1 MSTSEESYKKVPY
14 DLRTAKQIE
23 RRMIMDTLMLL
34 AEGGFPI
41 REYQYTGF
49 GTVFF
54 VDFILVHK
62 LLGIRRMLTVEKNK
76 SIRKRVKFNRP
87 FADIVIEMEGAEDI
101 IPKLDRDQKNIL
113 WLDYDFRL
121 NKTAVDDAAMA
132 AFVLPAGSI
141 LMVTV
146 DIKHPPGDGG
156 PQDWFELYEEQ
167 VGKFFGFQ
175 WTAEQFA
182 QTALP
187 TTNATILFNAIN
199 SGLASRPNARFIP
212 LFNFLYADGHPMLTV
227 GGMIGTES
235 DALRVTGCDFSRAP
249 FIRQDPTLLPYEIKF
264 PVLTRKER
272 GVLDHH
278 MPCFDGWKPKEFE
291 ISSEDITAYRELY
304 RYFPVY
310 AELLL

>member
-1 MSTSEESYKKVPY
+1 MTPSAESYKKVPY

-34 AEGGFPI
+34 AEGGFPV
-41 REYQYTGF
+41 RDYQYTGF
-49 GTVFF
+49 GSVFF

-62 LLGIRRMLTVEKNK
+62 LLGIRRMLTVEMDKG
-76 SIRKRVKFNRP
+76 IGKRIKFNRP
-87 FADIVIEMEGAEDI
+87 FADIAIEMEKAEDI

-121 NKTAVDDAAMA
+121 NKVAVDDAAMA

-146 DIKHPPGDGG
+146 DVKHPPEPGG
-156 PQDWFELYEEQ
+156 PAEWFEFYEEQ
-167 VGKFFGFQ
+167 VGKFFGFE

-187 TTNATILFNAIN
+187 HTNAQILFSAIN

-212 LFNFLYADGHPMLTV
+212 LFNFLYADGHPMLTI
-227 GGMIGTES
+227 GGMIGTDS
-235 DALRVTGCDFSRAP
+235 DAQRVAACDFSRAP
-249 FIRQDPTLLPYEIKF
+249 FIRRDSSLPPYEIKF
-264 PVLTRKER
+264 PILTRKER
-272 GVLDHH
+272 GLLDHH
-278 MPCFDGWKPKEFE
+278 MPCAEGWKPKEFE
-291 ISSEDITAYRELY
+291 ISQEDVAAYRELY